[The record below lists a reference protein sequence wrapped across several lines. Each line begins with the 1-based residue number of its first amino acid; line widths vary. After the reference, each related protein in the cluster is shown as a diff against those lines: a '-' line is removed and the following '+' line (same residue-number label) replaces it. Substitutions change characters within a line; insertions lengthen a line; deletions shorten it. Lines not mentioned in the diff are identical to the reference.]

1 MYRIFLVEDD
11 PKISAIVAGH
21 LGRYGYDVVRAS
33 RFDDLKNE
41 FIAVDPHL
49 VLLDINLPWFDG
61 FYWCRQFR
69 TVSTVPVIF
78 VTARSGEMDQVLAI
92 ENGGDDY
99 VTKPFNLE
107 VVTAKVKSA
116 LRRSYGEYARQPG
129 QPDGPDVDQLLRL
142 NGLTWDAG
150 RLQLEF
156 AGERT
161 IVSRNEGL
169 LLEALLRAQGRVVT
183 RETLLA
189 TLWDEADFVDDNT
202 LTVNV
207 TRLRRKLGE
216 LGLADAIRTVR
227 GEGYQLDMAAGA

>member
-21 LGRYGYDVVRAS
+21 LERYGYDVVRAS

-41 FIAVDPHL
+41 FVAADPHL

-107 VVTAKVKSA
+107 VVTAKIKSA
-116 LRRSYGEYARQPG
+116 LRRSYGEYARQQG
-129 QPDGPDVDQLLRL
+129 QPGAEANELLWIDGLS
-142 NGLTWDAG
+142 WDSG

-161 IVSRNEGL
+161 VVSRNEGL

-189 TLWDEADFVDDNT
+189 ALWDDADFVDDNT

-207 TRLRRKLGE
+207 TRLRRKLDE
-216 LGLADAIRTVR
+216 VGLTDAIRTIR
-227 GEGYQLDMAAGA
+227 GEGYQLDMAADT